1 VEQSWLGLPAR
12 DGDTMQCMAIDYRN
26 PNQAYVG
33 SKHNIEWISI
43 GEKEI
48 IRRTIANGTNY
59 NGPIKEEWK

>member
-1 VEQSWLGLPAR
+1 
-12 DGDTMQCMAIDYRN
+12 MAIDYRN

-43 GEKEI
+43 DEKEI
-48 IRRTIANGTNY
+48 IRRTIAKGTNY